1 MKTVHRLLNPH
12 EPADSAKGKCAL
24 AVMTKAPRAGKVKT
38 RLIPPLTPE
47 EAATLN
53 TCFLRDTAASIVAAA
68 RQGIARGIGVY
79 MPLGAE
85 GAYGEILPAEFE
97 LLPQRGEALGERM
110 ILAFE
115 DLLSLGFESVCL
127 IGSDSPTLPAQIF
140 AQAARILSE
149 PGERMVLGPT
159 EDGGY
164 YLIGLKILERSVLEN
179 IEWSTERVLEQTIA
193 RAREINLQINLLPT
207 WYDVDERA
215 ALRRL
220 CRALFSGTEQETE
233 AVAAPA
239 TRAYLGELLKK
250 EGRERI
256 WPEG

>member
-1 MKTVHRLLNPH
+1 MKAVHRLLDPR
-12 EPADSAKGKCAL
+12 EPASSAKGLCAL

-38 RLIPPLTPE
+38 RLTPPLTPE

-68 RQGIARGIGVY
+68 RQGIARGIAVY

-85 GAYGEILPAEFE
+85 GAYAEILPAEFE
-97 LLPQRGEALGERM
+97 LVPQRGEALGERM
-110 ILAFE
+110 VLAFE

-127 IGSDSPTLPAQIF
+127 IGSDSPTLPAPIF

-159 EDGGY
+159 DDGGY
-164 YLIGLKILERSVLEN
+164 YLIGLKKLRRPILEN
-179 IEWSTERVLEQTIA
+179 IEWSTERVLEQTIE
-193 RAREINLQINLLPT
+193 RAREINLPIHLLPT
-207 WYDVDERA
+207 WYDVDDWA
-215 ALRRL
+215 ALRKL
-220 CRALFSGTEQETE
+220 CRALFAGAEQETE
-233 AVAAPA
+233 AASAPA
-239 TRAYLGELLKK
+239 TKAYLGELLKQ

>member
-1 MKTVHRLLNPH
+1 MKAVHRLLDPRVP
-12 EPADSAKGKCAL
+12 EDTARGICAL

-38 RLIPPLTPE
+38 RLTPPLTPE
-47 EAATLN
+47 EAAILN

-68 RQGIARGIGVY
+68 GQGKARGIGVY
-79 MPLGAE
+79 MPVGAE
-85 GAYGEILPAEFE
+85 GVYAEILPAEFE
-97 LLPQRGEALGERM
+97 LLPQRGEALGDRM
-110 ILAFE
+110 VRAFE

-127 IGSDSPTLPAQIF
+127 VGSDSPTLPPQIF

-164 YLIGLKILERSVLEN
+164 YLIGLKILRRSVLEK
-179 IEWSTERVLEQTIA
+179 IEWSTERVLEQTIE
-193 RAREINLQINLLPT
+193 RAREINLPIHLLPP
-207 WYDVDERA
+207 WYDVDDWA

-220 CRALFSGTEQETE
+220 CRALFSGLEQETE
-233 AVAAPA
+233 AVAAPV

>member
-1 MKTVHRLLNPH
+1 MKAVHRLLDPR
-12 EPADSAKGKCAL
+12 EPADTAKGTCAL

-38 RLIPPLTPE
+38 RLTPPLTPE

-53 TCFLRDTAASIVAAA
+53 TCFLRDTAASIAAAA

-79 MPLGAE
+79 MPVGAE
-85 GAYGEILPAEFE
+85 GAYAEILPAEFE
-97 LLPQRGEALGERM
+97 LVPQRGEALGEKM
-110 ILAFE
+110 VLAFE

-164 YLIGLKILERSVLEN
+164 YLIGLKKLRRPIFEN
-179 IEWSTERVLEQTIA
+179 IEWSTERVLEQTIE
-193 RAREINLQINLLPT
+193 RAREINLTIDLLPT
-207 WYDVDERA
+207 WYDVDDRA

-220 CRALFSGTEQETE
+220 CRALFTGNEETE
-233 AVAAPA
+233 AASAPA
-239 TRAYLGELLKK
+239 TRAYLGELLKQ